1 MINLPDVAKWAAR
14 LDQWKPWLPHG
25 PERGIWK
32 PFWGPRPDS
41 AGIHPSIPPAMLADW
56 RAFYTAQMAKARA
69 A

>member
-1 MINLPDVAKWAAR
+1 MTSLPDTAKWAAR

-41 AGIHPSIPPAMLADW
+41 AGRNPLIPAELLKAWRSKYDAAMETQ
-56 RAFYTAQMAKARA
+56 TA
-69 A
+69 